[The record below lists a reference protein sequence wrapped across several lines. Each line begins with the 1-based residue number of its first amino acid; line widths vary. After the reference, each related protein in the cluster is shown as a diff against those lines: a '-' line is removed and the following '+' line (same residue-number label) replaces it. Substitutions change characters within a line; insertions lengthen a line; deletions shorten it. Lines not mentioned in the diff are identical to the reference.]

1 MPERGAQ
8 RFAKGAVMPER
19 GAQGFAVVD
28 GSDAVLAGD
37 AVMPERDAQGSA
49 GVRGAL
55 RTREA
60 GAR

>member
-1 MPERGAQ
+1 
-8 RFAKGAVMPER
+8 MPER

-37 AVMPERDAQGSA
+37 AVMPGRGAQGFA
-49 GVRGAL
+49 RALGAL
-55 RTREA
+55 WTQEA